1 MGALFDVGGGGASEF
16 FFSAFDVRRGGRGG
30 GMSIDLSHSICAV
43 FSASTALLSLS
54 KLPVVTAVS
63 RCCC

>member
-1 MGALFDVGGGGASEF
+1 MLEEEGRRSFFFLPLTSAAAAGGGGA
-16 FFSAFDVRRGGRGG
+16 
-30 GMSIDLSHSICAV
+30 MSIDLSHSICAV

>member
-1 MGALFDVGGGGASEF
+1 
-16 FFSAFDVRRGGRGG
+16 
-30 GMSIDLSHSICAV
+30 MSIDLSHSICAV